1 MKAQAL
7 LITLFLLISLNFL
20 GCDDNTNQVINNLHF
35 PESNVSYS
43 EHVQILFNIRCNYVS
58 CHGAGTT
65 TNRLVLASYYHAT
78 THPGI
83 ILAGRPDNSVLNQ
96 RLEGRLSPMP
106 RIGDPLPSNF
116 INGVRTWVREGA
128 KNN

>member
-7 LITLFLLISLNFL
+7 LIIFLLISLNFL
-20 GCDDNTNQVINNLHF
+20 GCDNTNQVLNDLNF

-43 EHVQILFNIRCNYVS
+43 QHVQTLFNIRCNYAS

-65 TNRLVLASYYHAT
+65 TNRLVLVSYYDAT
-78 THPGI
+78 RYPGI
-83 ILAGRPDNSVLNQ
+83 ISQGNPDNSVLNQ
-96 RLEGRLSPMP
+96 RLEGRLGSQMP
-106 RIGDPLPSNF
+106 RVGDPLSSSF